1 MHTVFWKSIFSRVAY
16 TLFHYA
22 SCFCSCEHLIKWN
35 LIHHRNTFSIIIEKR
50 SMAVGSNVGQNSSN
64 MRARTFVNKSLVT
77 HCSPNGVTR
86 IGYSA
91 TLHHI
96 SRLPSEVYRCSIC
109 NTTFQT
115 SNELAIHTTHHYA
128 DYTPP
133 YSPVSLIM
141 IAIFNNFNLTFVL
154 WLT

>member
-1 MHTVFWKSIFSRVAY
+1 MSSKQNIHESESINNMNDNYQSSKYIVKSKREQPITEQ
-16 TLFHYA
+16 TLI
-22 SCFCSCEHLIKWN
+22 S
-35 LIHHRNTFSIIIEKR
+35 
-50 SMAVGSNVGQNSSN
+50 
-64 MRARTFVNKSLVT
+64 
-77 HCSPNGVTR
+77 SPNGVTR

-109 NTTFQT
+109 NTTCPT

-133 YSPVSLIM
+133 CSPVSLIM
-141 IAIFNNFNLTFVL
+141 IAIFDVCVIINFKSSYTFFSSKSKDANSSDVSSVSNNVLFVL
-154 WLT
+154 LIKLYLLYL